1 MTVHAVIPDCQVK
14 PGYSTEYLGYIG
26 QYIAD
31 KKPDTIVCLGD
42 FADMPSLSSYD
53 RGRKSFEGRRYRSDL
68 EAVWKGMDNLLKP
81 IQKEVGASRRN
92 KNPWKPNKIML
103 LGNHEN
109 RINKVV
115 EEDARLE
122 GTISHNDLGYEAAGW
137 EVVSF
142 LQPKIIDGV
151 VYCHYLVSG
160 VMGRPITSA
169 SRLLSTRHMSCV
181 VGHQQGRQIATA
193 VRADGSLITA
203 IIAGSAYEHDEDYLG
218 PQGNNHWRGI
228 IFLHEV
234 NNGSFD
240 EMFVSLNYLRKRYG
254 S

>member
-53 RGRKSFEGRRYRSDL
+53 RGRKSFEGRRYKNDL
-68 EAVWKGMDNLLKP
+68 EAVWKGMDTLLKP
-81 IQKEVGASRRN
+81 IQVEVGKTRRS
-92 KNPWKPNKIML
+92 KNAWNPDKIML

-122 GTISHNDLGYEAAGW
+122 GTISTSDLGYEAAGW
-137 EVVSF
+137 EVSPF
-142 LQPKIIDGV
+142 LDPKIIDGV

-203 IIAGSAYEHDEDYLG
+203 IIAGSAYEHNEDYLG

-228 IFLHEV
+228 LFLHEV